1 MKVRFAPSP
10 TGFLHI
16 GGARTALFN
25 YMYARAQGGKFVLR
39 IEDTDQERS
48 KQEYLDEILDR
59 INYNREKPKGVKM
72 KILLLAKQG
81 SFAENLAKKLRD
93 QGNNVKLFFN
103 TRYVLVSDLS
113 NFDLIIVD
121 SDLSDMPGMNDMEV
135 IQKVIEKNSKIKA
148 ILLTD
153 GLANLVIIDKGG
165 EHLSDIEN
173 YINKM

>member
-1 MKVRFAPSP
+1 MKVLLVAGLVAKQSSFAKN
-10 TGFLHI
+10 L
-16 GGARTALFN
+16 AEKL
-25 YMYARAQGGKFVLR
+25 
-39 IEDTDQERS
+39 
-48 KQEYLDEILDR
+48 
-59 INYNREKPKGVKM
+59 REKGYEVQ
-72 KILLLAKQG
+72 LL
-81 SFAENLAKKLRD
+81 FHP
-93 QGNNVKLFFN
+93 
-103 TRYVLVSDLS
+103 RYVLASDLS